1 MNNLLEVNDFTP
13 DFVEEAVPLLIDGV
27 KQEGVLENNGV
38 VLVSRDWYEK
48 VYLTTKS
55 EADRLRKTS
64 ASFISA
70 ATDSDS
76 SLMVARLDAE
86 NKHLKEQVNELIT
99 LNEKLKKQL
108 SERLDNT
115 NTPSKPDNSWG
126 TYSEADEYEAKI
138 IELEKQLKEANDSI
152 CTLREEIESKSGND
166 VQVTYACSRS
176 KKADEVE
183 AYMLALAVQG
193 YREKD
198 VLQMTAIKFN
208 KVYGRTKFYEATK
221 IDSSKKVERAHM
233 LYKTNSSS
241 FEGVSLQQ
249 LDDYISRVLR
259 KKKSSIDDLMS
270 IA

>member
-1 MNNLLEVNDFTP
+1 MNNLDFIP
-13 DFVEEAVPLLIDGV
+13 DFVKEAVPLLINGV

-38 VLVSRDWYEK
+38 VLVSRDWYEN
-48 VYLTTKS
+48 VYLATKA

-70 ATDSDS
+70 ATDNDS
-76 SLMVARLDAE
+76 SLTAARLDAE
-86 NKHLKEQVNELIT
+86 NKHLKEQINELIV

-108 SERLDNT
+108 SDRLDNT
-115 NTPSKPDNSWG
+115 SIPSEPVNSWG
-126 TYSEADEYEAKI
+126 THSETDEYEAKI

-221 IDSSKKVERAHM
+221 IDCSKKVERAHM